1 MFFSISLIG
10 FGTFLQDTVVS
21 SQTHRT
27 SHIGNVLLFFH
38 QVDHLKRRIRLH
50 LGRIGIRHTQ
60 NVAGKFNHHTLH
72 TQADTQAR
80 HIVFAGIFQGSEL
93 SFDTALSESR
103 SNQDT
108 IHVLQLFSRIGFSQ
122 FFRME
127 QMKIQFAVVVDSSL
141 QQ

>member
-1 MFFSISLIG
+1 MATDDVTSPMSKNGMLVYGVGIG
-10 FGTFLQDTVVS
+10 ILTTV
-21 SQTHRT
+21 
-27 SHIGNVLLFFH
+27 
-38 QVDHLKRRIRLH
+38 IRLFGSYPEGMSFAILIMNAFTPVSYTH
-50 LGRIGIRHTQ
+50 L
-60 NVAGKFNHHTLH
+60 
-72 TQADTQAR
+72 
-80 HIVFAGIFQGSEL
+80 GSEL